1 MNSLILTCEIKNL
14 LRERLLWLLVVVTVC
29 FSALANFNGY
39 QWVSAQNAVI
49 ASAQQEQQQAIAT
62 AKQGLAERK
71 TLNQPINWWEDQYDL
86 RGQAFYLMVNYATKP
101 PLPTAA
107 LAVGQSDVQPYFFRM
122 LVTSKQAF
130 INQYEFVHP
139 LALLIGKFDL
149 AFFIIYVLPLLLIS
163 ISFNALSQEKQSGQL
178 RLLMLQGLSPR
189 RLLFN
194 QLVIRASIILLP
206 LLLISVSALVLFS
219 EGIGLLAISF
229 FIGIVLAYAS
239 FWLAL
244 SAFVIS
250 YGNTSAYNAA
260 VLVISWL
267 SFVIIIP
274 AVLNSLIVTANTAP
288 SRIEYVDTLRE
299 QTDEIDKSSNKVM
312 AQYFQDHPEL
322 ANKKSIDK
330 SVDEAGNDEASN
342 LPSTSYSTKK
352 IAKIIATEKAMQPYD
367 DAFETVLMA
376 QQKQAEQFSYL
387 SPATIVQGALFD
399 LSGNGLMRHQDFIK
413 QVLSHHKTLRYF
425 YQQRIILAHQ
435 QGDFSPCE
443 GCNARITVSDL
454 TQVPQFTYVNKT
466 SAMAWTSILM
476 LLLFSTVLMVVA
488 SLRLSMMNRGQ
499 TNTVLV

>member
-1 MNSLILTCEIKNL
+1 MNSLILGCEIKNL
-14 LRERLLWLLVVVTVC
+14 RRERLLWLLVVVTVC
-29 FSALANFNGY
+29 FSVLANYNGY

-49 ASAQQEQQQAIAT
+49 ASAQQEQQKAIVT
-62 AKQGLAERK
+62 AQQGLTERK
-71 TLNQPINWWEDQYDL
+71 SSNKPINWWDDPYDL

-101 PLPTAA
+101 PLPSAA

-122 LVTSKQAF
+122 LVTSKQDF

-163 ISFNALSQEKQSGQL
+163 VCFNALSQEKQSGQL

-194 QLVIRASIILLP
+194 QLVIRASIIILP
-206 LLLISVSALVLFS
+206 LLLISVSALLLFS

-229 FIGIVLAYAS
+229 FIGVVLAYAL

-244 SAFVIS
+244 SALVIS
-250 YGNTSAYNAA
+250 YGKTSAYNAA
-260 VLVISWL
+260 VLVITWL

-274 AVLNSLIVTANTAP
+274 TVLNSLIVTANTAP
-288 SRIEYVDTLRE
+288 SRIEYVDSLRE
-299 QTDEIDKSSNKVM
+299 QTDEVDKSSSKVM

-322 ANKKSIDK
+322 ANKKRADK
-330 SVDEAGNDEASN
+330 AEVTAGNETTN

-352 IAKIIATEKAMQPYD
+352 IAKIIATEKAMQPFD
-367 DAFETVLMA
+367 DAFQAVLMA

-399 LSGNGLMRHQDFIK
+399 LSGNGLKRHQDFIE
-413 QVLSHHKTLRYF
+413 QVLSHHKTLRYY
-425 YQQRIILAHQ
+425 YQQRIVSAHQ

-443 GCNARITVSDL
+443 GCNARITVFDL
-454 TQVPQFTYVNKT
+454 AQVPQFTYQNKKT
-466 SAMAWTSILM
+466 AMAWGSILM
-476 LLLFSTVLMVVA
+476 LLIFSEILMVLA
-488 SLRLSMMNRGQ
+488 SLRLSMMNRSQ
-499 TNTVLV
+499 TNAVLV